1 MNHYLVAVLPES
13 LQAAPLDTEILAQ
26 LNLLSVKA
34 IMSEQ
39 PHDHDERQ
47 PLMNLKNRGSFPQLV
62 PIAQQ
67 KQNMGYRL
75 LLDRENETEQGSVN
89 AVKCE
94 IPHNDLLPPNGLE
107 ELIPWLAS
115 TTRKWIAAP
124 LALLPV
130 VRAIMNIYP
139 LDPYLAT
146 HYMRQF
152 QPLLDQLSTENLD
165 CILTRTRQARYEVDE
180 NLPAEINKY
189 LRLERKLHRQ
199 YIDH

>member
-34 IMSEQ
+34 ILSEQ
-39 PHDHDERQ
+39 PHDYDEQ
-47 PLMNLKNRGSFPQLV
+47 QQLMNLKNICPLPLLAPIEQQRQNAGYHLFLNHKSGTDQSSGS
-62 PIAQQ
+62 AA
-67 KQNMGYRL
+67 
-75 LLDRENETEQGSVN
+75 T
-89 AVKCE
+89 CE
-94 IPHNDLLPPNGLE
+94 ISRNDLLPPSGLE

-152 QPLLDQLSTENLD
+152 QPLLDQLSADNLD
-165 CILTRTRQARYEVDE
+165 CILIRTRQARYEVDE
-180 NLPAEINKY
+180 DLPDEINKY